1 DMTISIE
8 ETIAVN
14 YGYDRKNW
22 IVTYYGLNHFGWYT
36 SIYDKELQREI
47 MPEIIEKLITK
58 EMQVAD
64 FNIGDKTWQKTFQMM
79 SVITKNFPS
88 NIPNNYLEYY
98 LYPDMV
104 VEHTDKEYT
113 RAN

>member
-1 DMTISIE
+1 
-8 ETIAVN
+8 
-14 YGYDRKNW
+14 
-22 IVTYYGLNHFGWYT
+22 
-36 SIYDKELQREI
+36 
-47 MPEIIEKLITK
+47 
-58 EMQVAD
+58 
-64 FNIGDKTWQKTFQMM
+64 MM

-113 RAN
+113 RANMVMDGREKIPKKWLIKYAAVLWKKY